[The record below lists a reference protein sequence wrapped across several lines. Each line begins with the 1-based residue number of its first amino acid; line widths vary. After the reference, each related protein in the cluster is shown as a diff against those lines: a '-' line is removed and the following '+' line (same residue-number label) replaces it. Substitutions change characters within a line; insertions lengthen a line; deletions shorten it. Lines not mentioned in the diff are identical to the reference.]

1 MNAIWGFLLALFLAL
16 TGEYLA
22 GVLAPALGLQKGAIS
37 GIMMAILLG
46 ILVNNLFKLP
56 EFLRPGIKFSVVRIL
71 RLGIVLLGIRLSI
84 VEAGAIGLKALP
96 VIIGTILAAI
106 AIVTYVSRRVG
117 LTDRLGTLIGVG
129 TSICGATA
137 IVAMSPTIGAKDDE
151 TAYAVACI
159 TLFGVVAML
168 AYPFAAHWLFDG
180 DAFRS
185 GMFLGTAVHETAQ
198 VAGAGLVYQEYFKDP
213 QALDVATVTKLV
225 RNLSMLVVIPI
236 MAVFYHRRSSEGGTA
251 PRWYTMIPLFIVGF
265 AAMSVLRTVGDMG
278 ERAFGVLEPAQWKEV
293 VGFVKQVATYCL
305 AIAMA
310 AVGLGTSIKGLRAIG
325 LKPLAVGLFSAV
337 LVGIVSFTL
346 ISVLY

>member
-117 LTDRLGTLIGVG
+117 LTDRLGTLIAVG

-137 IVAMSPTIGAKDDE
+137 IVAMSPTIGARDDE
-151 TAYAVACI
+151 TSYAVACI
-159 TLFGVVAML
+159 TLFGV
-168 AYPFAAHWLFDG
+168 AA
-180 DAFRS
+180 
-185 GMFLGTAVHETAQ
+185 
-198 VAGAGLVYQEYFKDP
+198 
-213 QALDVATVTKLV
+213 
-225 RNLSMLVVIPI
+225 
-236 MAVFYHRRSSEGGTA
+236 
-251 PRWYTMIPLFIVGF
+251 
-265 AAMSVLRTVGDMG
+265 
-278 ERAFGVLEPAQWKEV
+278 
-293 VGFVKQVATYCL
+293 
-305 AIAMA
+305 
-310 AVGLGTSIKGLRAIG
+310 
-325 LKPLAVGLFSAV
+325 
-337 LVGIVSFTL
+337 
-346 ISVLY
+346 